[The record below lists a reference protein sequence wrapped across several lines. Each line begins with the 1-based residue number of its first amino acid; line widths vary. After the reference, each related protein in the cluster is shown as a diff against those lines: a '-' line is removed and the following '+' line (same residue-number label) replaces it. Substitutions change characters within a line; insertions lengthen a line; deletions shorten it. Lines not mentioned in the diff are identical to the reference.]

1 MRFQIHPSAED
12 SSRYVELIAQTLE
25 IRRHLQLLHWL
36 QGDVQ
41 AYVRHEIFL
50 TGWGSFE
57 EGVIRHDVLSELP
70 GARSYA
76 VGTEGLPFLLGRCHE
91 RWVSAGREPL
101 MLSFREFDHLLG
113 SVDLPGTFNCALR
126 TMRSVLV
133 HGLRDERSGHESIY
147 LMLSATDIEA
157 GNQAG
162 KAGTAIR
169 VLLPAIDAA
178 MRRVAPMPQ
187 QCANPRAQSGMA
199 DEASGLT
206 EREAEIMAWV
216 AMGKTNPEIGSILNI
231 SGFTVKNHMQRIFQ
245 KLNVLNRAQ
254 AVSKINQVALRG

>member
-1 MRFQIHPSAED
+1 MRFQICPSAED

-25 IRRHLQLLHWL
+25 IRRHLQLLRWL
-36 QGDVQ
+36 QGGVQ
-41 AYVRHEIFL
+41 AYLRHEIFL

-57 EGVIRHDVLSELP
+57 EGVIRHDVLSDLP

-113 SVDLPGTFNCALR
+113 SADLPGTFNCALR
-126 TMRSVLV
+126 SMRSVLV

-147 LMLSATDIEA
+147 LMLSAADIHTEA
-157 GNQAG
+157 
-162 KAGTAIR
+162 AGTAIR
-169 VLLPAIDAA
+169 VLLPALDAA
-178 MRRVAPMPQ
+178 MRRIAPMPQ
-187 QCANPRAQSGMA
+187 QCASPRIMPGMA
-199 DEASGLT
+199 DDASGLT
-206 EREAEIMAWV
+206 ERETEIMAWV

-231 SGFTVKNHMQRIFQ
+231 SGYTVKNHMQRIFQ

-254 AVSKINQVALRG
+254 AVSKINRAVIHG